1 MPSTATKLWQ
11 RSISL
16 IGVVGMTFMWVLLWG
31 DPSPGNFVAG
41 FALALGV
48 SWLLPIP
55 RGPKRRITVRP
66 IALARLMLLFARDII
81 VAATQIARVI
91 ISGRV
96 PREAI
101 IRVQTRAH
109 SDGFLTATAGFTALV
124 PGSIVIDAHRLTG
137 TLYVHIFDVDEG
149 EEAMDRAHTIVL
161 EQEERILRALASDE
175 ELMDAGFRPGGSM
188 KAGRLTE
195 EEMAAHRAAVLTRNP
210 DEAQRGQLQ

>member
-11 RSISL
+11 RSVSPLAVIL
-16 IGVVGMTFMWVLLWG
+16 MMFMWVLLWG
-31 DPSPGNFVAG
+31 DASLGNFVAG
-41 FALALGV
+41 LALAIGIA
-48 SWLLPIP
+48 WLLPIP
-55 RGPKRRITVRP
+55 RGPNRRLTIRP
-66 IALARLMLLFARDII
+66 IAFARLALVFAKDIV
-81 VAATQIARVI
+81 VAATQIAWVI
-91 ISGRV
+91 ATGRV

-149 EEAMDRAHTIVL
+149 EEAIEKAHTTVY

-195 EEMAAHRAAVLTRNP
+195 EEWAAHRERVLARQT
-210 DEAQRGQLQ
+210 EIERGGSPR

>member
-1 MPSTATKLWQ
+1 MPSTSARLWQ
-11 RSISL
+11 RTASPLAIAL
-16 IGVVGMTFMWVLLWG
+16 MTVMWVLLWG

-41 FALALGV
+41 FFLSLGV
-48 SWLLPIP
+48 VWVLPVP
-55 RGPKRRITVRP
+55 RGPNRRLTIRP
-66 IALARLMLLFARDII
+66 IAFARLALVFIKDII
-81 VAATQIARVI
+81 MAATQIAWVI
-91 ISGRV
+91 ITGRV

-124 PGSIVIDAHRLTG
+124 PGSVAVDAHRLTG

-149 EEAMDRAHTIVL
+149 EEAIAKAHTNVL

-188 KAGRLTE
+188 KAGRLTD
-195 EEMAAHRAAVLTRNP
+195 EEMAAHRERVAARQRQA
-210 DEAQRGQLQ
+210 DERRRA